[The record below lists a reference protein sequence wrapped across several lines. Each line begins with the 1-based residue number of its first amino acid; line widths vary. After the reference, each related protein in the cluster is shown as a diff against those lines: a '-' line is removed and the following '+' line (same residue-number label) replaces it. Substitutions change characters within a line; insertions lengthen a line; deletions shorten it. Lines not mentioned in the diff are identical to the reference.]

1 MADARVAGQLPS
13 VEGALSARLAREVFI
28 RDMFGAKRFTDRF
41 SLVARAHKLPLSMR
55 LRVLA
60 YAGFPCLLA
69 PWFAAKRLLAGKR

>member
-1 MADARVAGQLPS
+1 
-13 VEGALSARLAREVFI
+13 
-28 RDMFGAKRFTDRF
+28 MFGAKRFTDRF